1 MSWGFGNL
9 GGGGSDKYSTLPPPV
24 GSVVAT
30 GKDKSIE
37 VSFEPVASEYEQY
50 LGDTAYIIVLK
61 EGSTPESPKDGTVI
75 KVDKTGA
82 VIG

>member
-61 EGSTPESPKDGTVI
+61 EGGIPEKPNDGMVI
-75 KVDKTGA
+75 KMNSSGE